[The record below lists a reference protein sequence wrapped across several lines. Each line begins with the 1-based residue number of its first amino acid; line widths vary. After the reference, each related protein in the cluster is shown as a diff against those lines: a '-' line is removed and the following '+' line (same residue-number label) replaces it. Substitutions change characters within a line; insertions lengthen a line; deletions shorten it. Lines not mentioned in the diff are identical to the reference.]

1 MKKNPL
7 FGLIASLLLMS
18 QVSVA
23 ENQIRLRYI
32 ENNTWGFVEIANEGK
47 SEIKVESNIVI
58 RVGAVDSQGREYKN
72 ESHDFSEIHRVSND
86 RAAKEIKVIIIPGE
100 TIVAIPVRSFMF
112 GGVDVQPFDVKSIQM
127 DRKLRITECA
137 VDSSSS
143 SIVSQIDKMCVT
155 RTCS

>member
-86 RAAKEIKVIIIPGE
+86 RAAKEIKVIII
-100 TIVAIPVRSFMF
+100 
-112 GGVDVQPFDVKSIQM
+112 
-127 DRKLRITECA
+127 LLN
-137 VDSSSS
+137 
-143 SIVSQIDKMCVT
+143 
-155 RTCS
+155 